1 MIVQT
6 KDLKGRALCWAV
18 VIAVGGGPVLARS
31 YVQQNLIPPYDKDW
45 SLTGPLI
52 EANGVEP
59 YRVGG
64 EIRAAIKF
72 TQRKDTGNGFA
83 VTSNAFRSYPGHD
96 YLTASCRCLVG
107 YLLGDE
113 VDVPEA
119 LLKD

>member
-18 VIAVGGGPVLARS
+18 DVAMGTAPDLALSR
-31 YVQQNLIPPYDKDW
+31 VTLGRANYDTDW
-45 SLTGPLI
+45 NLTGPLM
-52 EANGVEP
+52 EYHGVEP

-72 TQRKDTGNGFA
+72 TERKNTGNGFA
-83 VTSNAFRSYPGHD
+83 VTTKAFRSYPGHD
-96 YLTASCRCLVG
+96 YLTAVCRCLVG
-107 YLLGDE
+107 SLLGQE

-119 LLKD
+119 LMKD